1 MNRDCS
7 LQRPRLAFAAPRYHR
22 GLLTNALP
30 WGMLD
35 SAYQAVFLTLV
46 IALAIAVV
54 VIVVSR
60 WWR

>member
-1 MNRDCS
+1 
-7 LQRPRLAFAAPRYHR
+7 
-22 GLLTNALP
+22 
-30 WGMLD
+30 MLD
-35 SAYQAVFLTLV
+35 SAYQAIFLTLV

>member
-1 MNRDCS
+1 
-7 LQRPRLAFAAPRYHR
+7 
-22 GLLTNALP
+22 
-30 WGMLD
+30 MLD
-35 SAYQAVFLTLV
+35 SALEATFLTLV

>member
-1 MNRDCS
+1 M
-7 LQRPRLAFAAPRYHR
+7 QRPGLAFAAPRYHS

>member
-1 MNRDCS
+1 
-7 LQRPRLAFAAPRYHR
+7 
-22 GLLTNALP
+22 
-30 WGMLD
+30 MLD
-35 SAYQAVFLTLV
+35 NAYQAVFLTLV

>member
-1 MNRDCS
+1 
-7 LQRPRLAFAAPRYHR
+7 
-22 GLLTNALP
+22 
-30 WGMLD
+30 MLD
-35 SAYQAVFLTLV
+35 SAYQAMFLTLV